1 MISILYNISCSMEK
15 LGKPFSIAALLCGGA
30 LLFLASCTTPG
41 STQTTT
47 PKILGFTLVTCVQ
60 EVQPEELGT
69 GTGPCIIID
78 GHHICEPTVANVD
91 PPRLDLEECVF
102 DSRCGDCITAL
113 LGVTDVEL
121 TLETPAR
128 AFTHTHTTTEVPGF
142 GLVHSFGLLV
152 SPVIAV
158 EFNN

>member
-47 PKILGFTLVTCVQ
+47 PVAVVGFTLVTCVQ
-60 EVQPEELGT
+60 EAQVDEPVVW
-69 GTGPCIIID
+69 
-78 GHHICEPTVANVD
+78 ICPTVANVD
-91 PPRLDLEECVF
+91 PPRPDVEECVP
-102 DSRCGDCITAL
+102 DSRCGGCIAAL
-113 LGVTDVEL
+113 LGFTEEEL

-128 AFTHTHTTTEVPGF
+128 ARLFTHTTTEVRGD
-142 GLVHSFGLLV
+142 LVHSFGLITCV
-152 SPVIAV
+152 SVNGVINC
-158 EFNN
+158 FGGGGGGP